1 MWYRDPVGDEGLRR
15 WLTVV
20 LTGDLE

>member
-1 MWYRDPVGDEGLRR
+1 MWYRDPVGDEGLRC